1 MRRSP
6 LTWTL
11 ALCIALFVPGCAEDS
26 PPAEEAATAPDAG
39 ETAPDAGAAALDAGE
54 TVPDAGAAA
63 LDAGA
68 AALDTDATSVAA
80 LEELLSDHMAAE
92 AMLTAHFV
100 AAAVKAGM
108 SAEEINGALAS
119 VADESAISEFWVSDE
134 TGRVVYTNVSGT
146 DFVFPTDPDDDSQAA
161 PFAALLTGGQE
172 VVDQDFMP
180 RELDGMVFKYVGA
193 AGVDQARIVQVG
205 VAAPSDSD
213 AP

>member
-11 ALCIALFVPGCAEDS
+11 VLCIALFVPGCAEDTS
-26 PPAEEAATAPDAG
+26 PVEEAATAS
-39 ETAPDAGAAALDAGE
+39 DAGA
-54 TVPDAGAAA
+54 
-63 LDAGA
+63 
-68 AALDTDATSVAA
+68 TSGTEVDG
-80 LEELLSDHMAAE
+80 LLTDHMAAE

-108 SAEEINGALAS
+108 STEEINGALAS
-119 VADESAISEFWVSDE
+119 VADASAISEFWVSDE
-134 TGRVVYTNVSGT
+134 TGQVVYTNIPGVE
-146 DFVFPTDPDDDSQAA
+146 FAFPTDPDDESQAA
-161 PFAALLTGGQE
+161 PFAALLTGSQS
-172 VVDQDFMP
+172 VVDQDYMP

-205 VAAPSDSD
+205 VAAPADSA

>member
-11 ALCIALFVPGCAEDS
+11 ALCIALFVPGCAEDT
-26 PPAEEAATAPDAG
+26 PPVEEAATAPDAG
-39 ETAPDAGAAALDAGE
+39 ATAPDAGA
-54 TVPDAGAAA
+54 
-63 LDAGA
+63 
-68 AALDTDATSVAA
+68 TSVTAA
-80 LEELLSDHMAAE
+80 DGLLSDHMAAE

-108 SAEEINGALAS
+108 STEEINGALTS
-119 VADESAISEFWVSDE
+119 VADGSVISEFWVSDE
-134 TGRVVYTNVSGT
+134 TGRVVYTNMPGVE
-146 DFVFPTDPDDDSQAA
+146 FAFPTDPDDESQAA
-161 PFAALLTGGQE
+161 PFAALLTGEQA

-205 VAAPSDSD
+205 VATPAESDV
-213 AP
+213 P

>member
-11 ALCIALFVPGCAEDS
+11 ALCIALFVPGCAQDT
-26 PPAEEAATAPDAG
+26 PPVGEVATAPDAG
-39 ETAPDAGAAALDAGE
+39 AESLDEGAESAIAVDG
-54 TVPDAGAAA
+54 
-63 LDAGA
+63 
-68 AALDTDATSVAA
+68 
-80 LEELLSDHMAAE
+80 LLSDHMAAE

-108 SAEEINGALAS
+108 STEEINGALAS
-119 VADESAISEFWVSDE
+119 VAEGSAISEFWVSDE
-134 TGRVVYTNVSGT
+134 TGRVVYTNMPGT
-146 DFVFPTDPDDDSQAA
+146 EFDFPTDPEAGSQSAA
-161 PFAALLTGGQE
+161 FATLLTGGQA

-205 VAAPSDSD
+205 VAAPADSA

>member
-11 ALCIALFVPGCAEDS
+11 ALCIALFVPGCAEDT
-26 PPAEEAATAPDAG
+26 PPAEEAATAPDAA
-39 ETAPDAGAAALDAGE
+39 APDAGVAS
-54 TVPDAGAAA
+54 PNAGAA
-63 LDAGA
+63 
-68 AALDTDATSVAA
+68 SVMSADG
-80 LEELLSDHMAAE
+80 LLSDHMAAE

-108 SAEEINGALAS
+108 STEEINGALAS
-119 VADESAISEFWVSDE
+119 VADASAISEFWVSDE
-134 TGRVVYTNVSGT
+134 TGRVVYTNVP
-146 DFVFPTDPDDDSQAA
+146 DAEFVFPADPDDESQAA
-161 PFAALLTGGQE
+161 PFAALLTGDQA

-205 VAAPSDSD
+205 VAAPPDSD

>member
-1 MRRSP
+1 MRRSFM
-6 LTWTL
+6 TWTL
-11 ALCIALFVPGCAEDS
+11 ALFIALLLPGCAEDS

-39 ETAPDAGAAALDAGE
+39 ATAPDAGA
-54 TVPDAGAAA
+54 
-63 LDAGA
+63 
-68 AALDTDATSVAA
+68 TSVAA
-80 LEELLSDHMAAE
+80 VDGLLSDHMAAE

-108 SAEEINGALAS
+108 STEEINGALAA
-119 VADESAISEFWVSDE
+119 VADGSAISEFWVSDE
-134 TGRVVYTNVSGT
+134 TGRVVYTNLPGT
-146 DFVFPTDPDDDSQAA
+146 EFAFPTDPESGSQSAA
-161 PFAALLTGGQE
+161 FAVLLTGGQA

-205 VAAPSDSD
+205 VAAPADSA

>member
-6 LTWTL
+6 QIWLL

-39 ETAPDAGAAALDAGE
+39 ATDAGAAN
-54 TVPDAGAAA
+54 V
-63 LDAGA
+63 
-68 AALDTDATSVAA
+68 DATSVTDEPAPGA
-80 LEELLSDHMAAE
+80 TSVTTADGLLSDHMVAE

-100 AAAVKAGM
+100 AAAVKADM
-108 SAEEINGALAS
+108 STEEINGALAS
-119 VADESAISEFWVSDE
+119 VANGSAISEFWVSDE
-134 TGRVVYTNVSGT
+134 TGRVVYTNMPGVEFS
-146 DFVFPTDPDDDSQAA
+146 FPTDPDDESQAA
-161 PFAALLTGGQE
+161 PFAALLTGAQA

-180 RELDGMVFKYVGA
+180 RELDGMVFRYVGA

-205 VAAPSDSD
+205 VAAPPDSP

>member
-11 ALCIALFVPGCAEDS
+11 ALCAILFVPGCAEDT
-26 PPAEEAATAPDAG
+26 PPAEEAATAPDADAAAPDAD
-39 ETAPDAGAAALDAGE
+39 TAAPDAG
-54 TVPDAGAAA
+54 T
-63 LDAGA
+63 
-68 AALDTDATSVAA
+68 TSVAA
-80 LEELLSDHMAAE
+80 VDGLLSDHMAAE

-108 SAEEINGALAS
+108 STEEINGALAA
-119 VADESAISEFWVSDE
+119 VAEGSAISEFWVSDE
-134 TGRVVYTNVSGT
+134 TGRVVYTNLPET
-146 DFVFPTDPDDDSQAA
+146 EFAFPTDPEAGSQSAA
-161 PFAALLTGGQE
+161 FAVLLTGGQA

-205 VAAPSDSD
+205 VAAPAESD

>member
-11 ALCIALFVPGCAEDS
+11 ALCIALFVPGCAEES

-39 ETAPDAGAAALDAGE
+39 ATAPDATAPDATAPDAGAAS
-54 TVPDAGAAA
+54 
-63 LDAGA
+63 
-68 AALDTDATSVAA
+68 DTAMDG
-80 LEELLSDHMAAE
+80 LLADHMAAE
-92 AMLTAHFV
+92 AMLAAHFV

-108 SAEEINGALAS
+108 GTEEINGALVS
-119 VADESAISEFWVSDE
+119 VAEGSAISEFWVSDE
-134 TGRVVYTNVSGT
+134 TGRVVYTNMPEVA
-146 DFVFPTDPDDDSQAA
+146 FAFPTDPDDDSQAA
-161 PFAALLTGGQE
+161 PFAALLTGGQA

-180 RELDGMVFKYVGA
+180 RELDGRVFKYVGV

-205 VAAPSDSD
+205 VAAPQDTT

>member
-11 ALCIALFVPGCAEDS
+11 ALCVVLFVSGCTEDT
-26 PPAEEAATAPDAG
+26 PPVEEAATAPDAG
-39 ETAPDAGAAALDAGE
+39 AAAPDAGAAAPDAGAITSDADATAPDAGAA
-54 TVPDAGAAA
+54 
-63 LDAGA
+63 
-68 AALDTDATSVAA
+68 SVSAVDG
-80 LEELLSDHMAAE
+80 LLSEHMAAE

-108 SAEEINGALAS
+108 STEEINGALAA
-119 VADESAISEFWVSDE
+119 VADGSAISEFWVSDE
-134 TGRVVYTNVSGT
+134 TGRVVYTNIPEVE
-146 DFVFPTDPDDDSQAA
+146 FAFPTDPDDESQAA
-161 PFAALLTGGQE
+161 PFAALLTGGQA

-193 AGVDQARIVQVG
+193 PGVDQARIVQVG
-205 VAAPSDSD
+205 VAAPADSA